1 MIAMGRNLY
10 FKRAERVGDL
20 IKREVSEMLIRGIKD
35 PRVGLVTI
43 TRVRLSDDL
52 RLAKVFFSVMGSEE
66 DRTRNLQGLN
76 SAKGFIKREIGKRTH
91 LRYVPDIVFKFDPSV
106 EYADHLDRLIKEINR
121 EERTREEQ

>member
-1 MIAMGRNLY
+1 MGRNLY